1 MGLIQTIITMFK
13 PNELIK
19 FFIFLWSQTRKEEYK
34 WIGLINKKWSRLQTD
49 VALFFSEILLL
60 NLT

>member
-34 WIGLINKKWSRLQTD
+34 WIGLINKKWSRVQTD
-49 VALFFSEILLL
+49 VAVFFSEILLL